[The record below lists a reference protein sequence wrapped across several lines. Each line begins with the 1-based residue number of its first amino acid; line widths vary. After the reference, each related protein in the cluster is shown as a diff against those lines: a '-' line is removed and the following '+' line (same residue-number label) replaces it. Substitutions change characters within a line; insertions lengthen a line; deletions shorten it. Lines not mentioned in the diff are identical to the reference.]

1 MKPRFSVLIT
11 TKDRIEDLKLTL
23 LKIDY
28 LLQRE
33 DVELLVIDD
42 GSSDGTFDFLKVYYP
57 TCIVLRNE
65 SPKGL
70 IHNRNV
76 LNQMANGELLISLD
90 DDLHFLT
97 QNPLEIIEQYF
108 NENQKCAVISFR
120 IFWSKQE
127 TVNHFTEDKAIVVN
141 SFAGGA
147 HCFRKSMWEAI
158 PNYPEWYQFYGEETF
173 ASLQLFKK
181 HFEIHYVP
189 EVLVQ
194 HRVELKSRA
203 LDSSQYSLRL
213 KRHLRADWFN
223 YFLLYPP
230 NAACK
235 SLLYSIIIKCKSILF
250 GKNYKLIKPL
260 LLALL
265 DLIVF
270 LPKLIKNRQA
280 LTKLE
285 FENYRK
291 LNPVKIYWHPEK

>member
-1 MKPRFSVLIT
+1 MKPRFSILIT

-28 LLQRE
+28 LLKRL
-33 DVELLVIDD
+33 DVELLIIDD
-42 GSSDGTFDFLKVYYP
+42 GSNDGTFDFLKTYYP
-57 TCIVLRNE
+57 NCILLRNPL
-65 SPKGL
+65 PKGL

-76 LNQMANGELLISLD
+76 LNQMAKGEMLISLD

-97 QNPLEIIEQYF
+97 QNPLEIIEKYF
-108 NENQKCAVISFR
+108 DDNQKCAVISFR

-127 TVNHFTEDKAIVVN
+127 TVNHYTAEKAAIVN

-181 HFEIHYVP
+181 QFEIHYVP

-194 HRVELKSRA
+194 HRVELKRRA
-203 LDSSQYSLRL
+203 LDASQYALRL

-223 YFLLYPP
+223 YFLLYPI
-230 NAACK
+230 NAAFK
-235 SLLYSIIIKCKSILF
+235 SLIYSVVMKCKTILRS
-250 GKNYKLIKPL
+250 KNHRLILPL
-260 LLALL
+260 LLAML
-265 DLIVF
+265 DLFIF

-280 LTKLE
+280 LTPLE
-285 FENYRK
+285 YKNYQK
-291 LNPVKIYWHPEK
+291 LNPAKIYWQPEK

>member
-1 MKPRFSVLIT
+1 MKPKFSILIT
-11 TKDRIEDLKLTL
+11 TKDRIEDLKLTF
-23 LKIDY
+23 LKIDH
-28 LLQRE
+28 LLLRK

-42 GSSDGTFDFLKVYYP
+42 GSKDGTFDFVKTSQP
-57 TCIVLRNE
+57 NCKVLRNE

-76 LNQMANGELLISLD
+76 LNGLANGELLISLD

-108 NENQKCAVISFR
+108 NDHQQCAVMSFR

-127 TVNHFTEDKAIVVN
+127 TVDHFTKEKATIVN

-147 HCFRKSMWEAI
+147 HCFRKSMWDAI

-181 HFEIHYVP
+181 QLEIHYVP

-203 LDSSQYSLRL
+203 LDSTQFSLRL

-223 YFLLYPP
+223 YFLLYPSG
-230 NAACK
+230 AACK
-235 SLLYSIIIKCKSILF
+235 SFMYSVKMKCKSILVS
-250 GKNYKLIKPL
+250 KNFKQINPL
-260 LLALL
+260 LFALL

-270 LPKLIKNRQA
+270 LPKLIKNRQP
-280 LTKLE
+280 LTKLQ

-291 LNPVKIYWHPEK
+291 LNPVKIYWQPEK

>member
-1 MKPRFSVLIT
+1 MKPRFSILIT
-11 TKDRIEDLKLTL
+11 TKDRIEDLKFTL
-23 LKIDY
+23 LKIGH
-28 LLQRE
+28 LLERD
-33 DVELLVIDD
+33 DVELIVIDD
-42 GSSDGTFDFLKVYYP
+42 GSNDGTFEYLKIHYP
-57 TCIVLRNE
+57 ACQVLRNE

-76 LNQMANGELLISLD
+76 LNQRAKGEFLISLD

-97 QNPLEIIEQYF
+97 HNPLDIIEQYF
-108 NENQKCAVISFR
+108 NENQQCAVISFR

-127 TVNHFTEDKAIVVN
+127 TVNHFTAERATIVN

-147 HCFRKSMWEAI
+147 HSFRKSIWEKI
-158 PNYPEWYQFYGEETF
+158 PNYPEWYEFYGEETF

-181 HFEIHYVP
+181 QFEIHYVP

-203 LDSSQYSLRL
+203 LDSPQYSIRL

-223 YFLLYPP
+223 FFLLYPP
-230 NAACK
+230 NALWK
-235 SLLYSIIIKCKSILF
+235 SLFYSIKMKCKSIVLD
-250 GKNYKLIKPL
+250 KNHKLIKPF
-260 LLALL
+260 LLAVL
-265 DLIVF
+265 DLIVY

-285 FENYRK
+285 FEKYRK
-291 LNPVKIYWHPEK
+291 LKPAKIYWQPEK